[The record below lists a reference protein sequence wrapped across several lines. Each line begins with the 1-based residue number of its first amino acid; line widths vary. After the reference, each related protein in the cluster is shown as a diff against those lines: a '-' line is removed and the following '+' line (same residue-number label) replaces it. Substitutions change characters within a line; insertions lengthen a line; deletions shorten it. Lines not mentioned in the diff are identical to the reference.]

1 MDICVCIGS
10 SCHLKGSHDVIKK
23 LEELIEKH
31 GLKEKVVLKG
41 NFCLGHCDKGVTVK
55 VNNHFLEN
63 VNKDNIEEKFLKEVL
78 PLV

>member
-1 MDICVCIGS
+1 MIVKVCVGS
-10 SCHLKGSHDVIKK
+10 SCHLKGSYDVIKK

-31 GLKEKVVLKG
+31 GLKDKVVLKG

-55 VNNHFLEN
+55 VNDQFLEN
-63 VNKDNIEEKFLKEVL
+63 VNKDNIEEKFIKEVL